1 VLPPNPSKE
10 HLRKQAKRLAKDRSL
25 ILAVAQRQ
33 LAIEHGAT
41 SWAELMRQVETAV
54 PLSPLSAAARS
65 GDVASVRRLLA
76 DGAGPE
82 GESAD
87 NGPPLWHACAAN
99 APAEAR
105 LAIVDA
111 LLRAGA
117 NPRNDA
123 AGETALHAAAAR
135 GHWSNG

>member
-1 VLPPNPSKE
+1 
-10 HLRKQAKRLAKDRSL
+10 
-25 ILAVAQRQ
+25 
-33 LAIEHGAT
+33 
-41 SWAELMRQVETAV
+41 M
-54 PLSPLSAAARS
+54 
-65 GDVASVRRLLA
+65 RRLLA
-76 DGAGPE
+76 DGASPE
-82 GESAD
+82 GEFED

-111 LLRAGA
+111 LLAAGA

-135 GHWSNG
+135 GPLALVERLIVGNAL